1 MELIN
6 YYNQDGKYK
15 KTSKRNHPSSKDLWY
30 NIVVGIIINLKSRKL
45 YLQLDTENNLQ
56 LTAGGHVQCDEESDG
71 AMAREIL
78 EETGI
83 YVGVCELLTTFTYK
97 CYSKKQFHKYYL
109 YSADIALNSFQIN
122 DKEEI
127 LTFIELEI
135 DELLNHQTMCIGK
148 DVKGVKKSLN
158 YYEIVK
164 AFNDEYVLYQ
174 ICNIIKNFPSM

>member
-1 MELIN
+1 MELIK
-6 YYNQDGKYK
+6 YYNQDGEYI
-15 KTSKRNHPSSKDLWY
+15 KTLERNHPSSKKLWC
-30 NIVVGIIINLKSRKL
+30 NIVVGLIVNLKSRKL

-56 LTAGGHVQCDEESDG
+56 LTAGGQVQCDEESDG
-71 AMAREIL
+71 AIAREIL

-83 YVGVCELLTTFTYK
+83 NVADCELLNTFTYK
-97 CYSKKQFHKYYL
+97 CYSKNQFHKYYI

-135 DELLNHQTMCIGK
+135 DKLLNQTGCIGK
-148 DVKGVKKSLN
+148 DVKGIKKNLN

-164 AFNDEYVLYQ
+164 AFNGVYVLYQ
-174 ICNIIKNFPSM
+174 ICDIINNLS